1 MGALSRRSTPSM
13 SNAMPNVGRGRD
25 RDEDVGSG
33 NNGNDEKKKME
44 WFGVGLQEKGGGV
57 VREMKSER
65 LGLKL

>member
-1 MGALSRRSTPSM
+1 MKHVKKKQIEKQQYHG
-13 SNAMPNVGRGRD
+13 GRGRD